1 MNQKGTEN
9 VSSGHMGTSR
19 RGFLKASAFSA
30 GTVVRLSA
38 SPASVAHATAP
49 KRSKKLSIKIAGYK
63 FDRVEALVDGR
74 VQVEGCDTQFEE
86 SRIGEMNSHVF
97 SGPKTREVSEIGL
110 SPFMLAYANDGLRDY
125 TLIPVFP
132 LRLFR
137 HKSIFIRTDRGI
149 KRPEDLRGKK
159 IATPGYSSTSLT
171 WIRGFVQHEYGVK
184 PDEIQWVISSKE
196 SSAKASGGAS
206 RQENVLPKGVPIIEG
221 PKDMDESDLL
231 ETGEVD
237 ALFHALEPRV
247 YVKGHP
253 KIARLFDDYRKTER
267 AYFAKTGIFPIMH
280 AVAIRKDVIEANPW
294 LPEAVFGAYSRA
306 KQLMY
311 DFMKKLGW
319 VMYSLP
325 WVGQEFEETR
335 ALMGDNYW
343 PYGIEPNRKALEALF
358 QYSYEQGLAN
368 KKLTIEELF
377 HPSTLEL
384 LENNT

>member
-1 MNQKGTEN
+1 MPKKANRN
-9 VSSGHMGTSR
+9 VSSCRMNTSR
-19 RGFLKASAFSA
+19 RGFLKASAVTA
-30 GTVVRLSA
+30 GTAVSLSV
-38 SPASVAHATAP
+38 SHTGNTHATSRKP
-49 KRSKKLSIKIAGYK
+49 SKRLPIKIAGYR
-63 FDRVEALVDGR
+63 FDRVEGLADGR
-74 VQVEGCDTQFEE
+74 VQVPGCDVQFEE
-86 SRIGEMNSHVF
+86 ARIGEMNSHVF
-97 SGPKTREVSEIGL
+97 SGPKTREVTEIGL
-110 SPFMLAYANDGLRDY
+110 APFMLAYANDGIRDY

-132 LRLFR
+132 LRVFR

-149 KRPEDLRGKK
+149 KKPEDLRGRR

-171 WIRGFVQHEYGVK
+171 WIRGLMQHEYGVK
-184 PDEIQWVISSKE
+184 PEEIQWVISSKE
-196 SSAKASGGAS
+196 SSTKTSGGAS
-206 RQENVLPKGVPIIEG
+206 KQENILPKGLPVIEG
-221 PKDMDESDLL
+221 PKGMDESDLL

-237 ALFHALEPRV
+237 ALFHAAEPRAF
-247 YVKGHP
+247 VKGHP
-253 KIARLFDDYRKTER
+253 KVARLFDDYRKTER

-280 AVAIRKDVIEANPW
+280 AVAIRKDVIQANPW
-294 LPEAVFGAYSRA
+294 LPEAVFEAYSRA

-319 VMYSLP
+319 AMYSLP
-325 WVGQEFEETR
+325 WFGQEFEETR

-384 LENNT
+384 VEL